1 MMKYIV
7 RCVLAGLLVSAVSSC
22 TDDVLVQGDG
32 AKVEEGVP
40 MSVRFNFQVEKTAVQ
55 TRAAQRTNTEYKVNN
70 LYVFAFNGDGT
81 LDAKRLYRLA
91 ELENT
96 TEKQDNGTGTT
107 QGDIPDFRMTS
118 GNGKTF
124 YAVANVGYSGLR
136 SSAFDNVQT
145 LSDLKAVTSDLP
157 ESTSLDRTFFVMSGQ
172 LDNDGQTAFNVSPG
186 ATSVAGTFWLKR
198 TDARITFKVW
208 SNPADRDWTN
218 FSFEPRSYRVVNI
231 PRRTYILPGDEDAS
245 GEYGRMTQ
253 TLGFDETD
261 AGGISTFDFYLQE
274 NRQEPKQQI
283 TDEALTGENKN
294 ATLFAM
300 REEWT
305 ETDEDTGEKIF
316 DYAPEHGTYVE
327 IKGLLSYENT
337 AEDGTSQF
345 VSADVTYT
353 IHLGNTG
360 TAAEANSKANNYNT
374 LRNTH
379 YTYNVTVRG
388 VESIVVE
395 VESDE
400 HEETRPGA
408 EGEVV
413 IAGGEV
419 VELDSHFDRYK
430 FYLRQSDLQEQS
442 PEGVLTWAIST
453 PFESA
458 MRVQGG
464 TELPHDYKWITFA
477 INKEYGVDNLD
488 YRGRLTDEYVKYPGD
503 FAYDGYDGS
512 TPSETGTYVDPA
524 WNGFHSNRPDGK
536 VVLRDIEQLLNYLTE
551 EARTNSNSN
560 LFERYNGEY
569 VVFVTAFID
578 EFLYVADPINPNG
591 STPTDPT
598 PEGLLLW
605 KKVVNGRD
613 RMLHICRGAG
623 QTSPDG
629 NSSVIRSV
637 LSFRQH
643 PIHTIYDVSQP
654 DDVLERAWG
663 TEMIMETGVM
673 AASFDHAHR
682 NREPYSNIEIAN
694 GRTTN
699 STSNG
704 RTNQLNFVI
713 DTRKEWTDV
722 IKTDERYGLNS
733 GGGYGSTNYNTI
745 WHACMLRNRDIN
757 GDNVIDER
765 EVRWYLAS
773 IDQLSALW
781 IGDAAIN
788 ESARTY
794 PPEAEGTRYHIA
806 SSTYWTGNNS
816 PSVPSS
822 VDPMVLWA
830 EEGSSLGGYVDSHGY
845 NGTRENY
852 AYRCVRNLGI
862 DLNASVAENEPQNYW
877 EWDEE
882 TRTVDLSRLGYASK
896 RSASDGGSTLPE
908 HHERNTNNRPYEKFQ
923 LAEEDF
929 SRYQVW
935 HDGNH
940 WEEGYWEAV
949 NYNWLQFH
957 NALYPDNGSSDSPCP
972 EDYRV
977 PNQRE
982 MAIMLSIPSV
992 KAEFDEVPRHYM
1004 VPTSFSMNGQAP
1016 LYSDG
1021 DRDGFLY
1028 NSSSKA
1034 YLLDTRGV
1042 GYAGGTRC
1050 IRDVVE

>member
-1 MMKYIV
+1 MMKIV

-22 TDDVLVQGDG
+22 ADDVLVQGDG
-32 AKVEEGVP
+32 TKVEEGVP

-55 TRAAQRTNTEYKVNN
+55 TRAAQSTNTEYKVNN

-81 LDAKRLYRLA
+81 LDAKRLYRLS

-107 QGDIPDFRMTS
+107 QGNVPDFRMTS

-124 YAVANVGYSGLR
+124 YAVANVGYSGLH

-172 LDNDGQTAFNVSPG
+172 LDNDGQTAFNVPPG
-186 ATSVAGTFWLKR
+186 ATSVAGIFWLKR
-198 TDARITFKVW
+198 TDARITFKVQ

-274 NRQEPKQQI
+274 NRQKPKQQI

-305 ETDEDTGEKIF
+305 SEDEETGEKIF
-316 DYAPEHGTYVE
+316 EFAPEHGTYVE
-327 IKGLLSYENT
+327 IKGLLSYEET
-337 AEDGTSQF
+337 QSDGSTQF

-360 TAAEANSKANNYNT
+360 TSAEADSKANNYNT

-379 YTYNVTVRG
+379 YTYNVTVTG
-388 VESIVVE
+388 VESITVE

-430 FYLRQSDLQEQS
+430 FYLRRSDLEEQS

-464 TELPHDYKWITFA
+464 EELPHDYKWITFA
-477 INKEYGVDNLD
+477 INQEYGVENLD
-488 YRGRLTDEYVKYPGD
+488 NRGRLTNEYVKYPGD

-512 TPSETGTYVDPA
+512 TPSETGTYVTPA
-524 WNGFHSNRPDGK
+524 WNGFHSNRGDGK
-536 VVLRDIEQLLNYLTE
+536 VVLRDVEQLLNYLTE
-551 EARTNSNSN
+551 EARTNPNSE

-578 EFLYVADPINPNG
+578 EFLYVANPVNPNG
-591 STPTDPT
+591 STPTNPT
-598 PEGLLLW
+598 SEGLLLW

-673 AASFDHAHR
+673 AASFEHSRYHNER
-682 NREPYSNIEIAN
+682 Y
-694 GRTTN
+694 TN
-699 STSNG
+699 SSSNG
-704 RTNQLNFVI
+704 RTNQLNFVT
-713 DTRKEWTDV
+713 DTRKAWTDI

-733 GGGYGSTNYNTI
+733 GSGYGSTNYNTI

-757 GDNVIDER
+757 GNNVIEES

-773 IDQLSALW
+773 INQLSALW

-806 SSTYWTGNNS
+806 SSTYWNGDDG
-816 PSVPSS
+816 SS
-822 VDPMVLWA
+822 ENPTVLWA
-830 EEGSSLGGYVDSHGY
+830 EEGASLGDY
-845 NGTRENY
+845 NYSTSFNETSTDY

-862 DLNASVAENEPQNYW
+862 DLNASVADNEPQDYW
-877 EWDEE
+877 RLVGDG
-882 TRTVDLSRLGYASK
+882 TTVDLSRLGYAAK
-896 RSASDGGSTLPE
+896 RTASDGGNTLPD
-908 HHERNTNNRPYEKFQ
+908 HDERNTNNRPYE
-923 LAEEDF
+923 
-929 SRYQVW
+929 
-935 HDGNH
+935 
-940 WEEGYWEAV
+940 
-949 NYNWLQFH
+949 QFH
-957 NALYPDNGSSDSPCP
+957 LSDELYSTYESEWDEDERDWITAFTWKDFHYRLYPDRGYSSNPCP
-972 EDYRV
+972 DGYRL

-982 MAIMLSIPSV
+982 LAIMLSIPSI
-992 KAEFDEVPRHYM
+992 KQQLDAQNPNAIITG
-1004 VPTSFSMNGQAP
+1004 TSFSM
-1016 LYSDG
+1016 DG
-1021 DRDGFLY
+1021 IEMYVGEDRPGFLY
-1028 NSSSKA
+1028 RTDTGA
-1034 YLLDTRGV
+1034 YILET
-1042 GYAGGTRC
+1042 AESNKGGTRC